1 VDFWITGVCSR
12 CTFFVYRQHENWQL
26 SSERCYNCQSMNN
39 TNDNYNTSSLNPDT
53 KTICKLGLDVHAG
66 SIMVAR
72 QLEGLQPQP
81 PQKFNVAKFLEW
93 IKDQAQKHQV
103 FSCYEA
109 GPTGYWLHRE
119 LEEVGVTN
127 YVICPTRLDS
137 RGKGVNT
144 DKTDATELLVRL
156 DRYVAGNKKAFS
168 VVTVPTPEQEQKRAL
183 SRQRD
188 QLRRK
193 RLSFAAQ
200 GRMLLLSQG
209 YRYSNHWWKTDC
221 WKKLQEKMPGWITEQ
236 LKIFRR
242 IIQCVEREATGLAKR
257 LASEAPSSLPKGMG
271 GLTHEILEREVRDWT
286 RFKNRRQLGSY
297 SGLSGGVSGSG
308 ERSMDLS
315 ITKAGNRRL
324 SCCLVECAWRMIFQ
338 QPDYW
343 LVKKWARVLLNDKA
357 HARRRK
363 QAIVAFARQLLI
375 DIWKWK
381 LGKVTPQTLGWK
393 MS

>member
-1 VDFWITGVCSR
+1 
-12 CTFFVYRQHENWQL
+12 
-26 SSERCYNCQSMNN
+26 MNN
-39 TNDNYNTSSLNPDT
+39 QNKDTSTNPSESKP
-53 KTICKLGLDVHAG
+53 ICKLGLDCHAG

-72 QLEGLQPQP
+72 QVEGLHPQP
-81 PQKFNVAKFLEW
+81 PQKMTVGKFLEW
-93 IKDQAQKHQV
+93 IQKQAQKSRI

-109 GPTGYWLHRE
+109 GPTGYWLHRK
-119 LEEVGVTN
+119 LEELGVTN

-156 DRYVAGNKKAFS
+156 DRYVAGNKKSFS
-168 VVTVPTPEQEQKRAL
+168 VVRVPTPEQEQKRAQ

-209 YRYSNHWWKTDC
+209 FRYSNSWWQAAC
-221 WKKLQEKMPGWITEQ
+221 WKKLQEKVPVWIMEQ
-236 LKIFRR
+236 LEIFQR
-242 IIQCVEREATGLAKR
+242 IIQCVDKEVNALAVR
-257 LASEAPSSLPKGMG
+257 VASAAPKSLPKGMG
-271 GLTHEILEREVRDWT
+271 ALTHEIVEREIRDWS
-286 RFKNRRQLGSY
+286 RFKNRRQVGSY
-297 SGLSGGVSGSG
+297 SGLTGGVSGSG
-308 ERSMDLS
+308 EQSADLS

-324 SCCLVECAWRMIFQ
+324 SCCLIECAWRMVLQ

-343 LVKKWARVLLNDKA
+343 LVKKWAKVLLDRKV
-357 HARRRK
+357 HLRRRK

-381 LGKVTPQTLGWK
+381 LGKVSAQSLGWK
-393 MS
+393 MA

>member
-1 VDFWITGVCSR
+1 
-12 CTFFVYRQHENWQL
+12 L
-26 SSERCYNCQSMNN
+26 SSERCYNCQSMN
-39 TNDNYNTSSLNPDT
+39 TNKQDQYTLQNNPES
-53 KTICKLGLDVHAG
+53 KPICKLGMDCHAA
-66 SIMVAR
+66 SIVVGR
-72 QLEGLQPQP
+72 QVEGLQPQP
-81 PQKFNVAKFLEW
+81 PQKFGVAKFLEW
-93 IKDQAQKHQV
+93 AKEQARKYRI

-119 LEEVGVTN
+119 LEKLGITN
-127 YVICPTRLDS
+127 YVVCPTRLDS

-209 YRYSNHWWKTDC
+209 YRYSNNWWKVHC
-221 WKKLQEKMPGWITEQ
+221 WEKLQEKVPGWIVEQ
-236 LKIFRR
+236 LEIFQR
-242 IIQCVEREATGLAKR
+242 IIQYVEKEVNALAQR
-257 LASEAPSSLPKGMG
+257 LVGEAPASLPKGMG
-271 GLTHEILEREVRDWT
+271 GLTHGILDREIRDWT
-286 RFKNRRQLGSY
+286 RFKNRRELGSY
-297 SGLSGGVSGSG
+297 SGLTGGVSGSG
-308 ERSMDLS
+308 ERSIDLS
-315 ITKAGNRRL
+315 ITKAGNRRV
-324 SCCLVECAWRMIFQ
+324 SRCLVECAWRMVLR

-343 LVKKWARVLLNDKA
+343 LVKKWASVLLNDKA

-381 LGKVTPQTLGWK
+381 LGKVTPESLGWK
-393 MS
+393 MV